1 MTKELRAVP
10 LVWSSVESEAA
21 GDPTSASSSSSSGGG
36 GGGGGGVDVALLT
49 GLGEIRVFRLAK
61 AEGSGDN
68 ATETNSTS
76 SSGSTTTG
84 DSTSSS
90 SDHFY
95 TLVKEMA
102 TSDPFSQLLTGG
114 GACRYCVKDCPD
126 MT

>member
-10 LVWSSVESEAA
+10 LVWSSVESEVA
-21 GDPTSASSSSSSGGG
+21 GDPTSASSSSSS
-36 GGGGGGVDVALLT
+36 GGGGVDVALLT

-84 DSTSSS
+84 DSSSS